1 MRNLA
6 IAIAVVVILA
16 ASVFLIYKAIHVD
29 ISKSIP
35 NGATS
40 TPRSGCRS
48 FGIPAIRV
56 DEVSGLLHKAEAASA
71 RGDYEAAIKDLGI
84 LISRYPESPQAEL
97 AFFTLA
103 SVYEKKGEL
112 LKSREA
118 YQKILEKFAAS
129 PNVQRAQEQLEDINL
144 KILFSP
150 AVMEGSVSYQVQ
162 KGDSLKKIAAKYNT
176 TIELLTRINNIKG
189 GAIQIGRRLKIPQ
202 GRFSIVVDK
211 SQSIL
216 TLKCDGNIVKTYS
229 VSTGLNDSTPAGTFK
244 ITTKVVNPTW
254 YTLNAVI
261 PPGSPRNILGS
272 RWMGISKEGYGIH
285 GTTDP
290 RSIGKNVTAG
300 CIRMRNPDVEEL
312 YTIVPEG
319 TEVVIID

>member
-1 MRNLA
+1 MKNLA
-6 IAIAVVVILA
+6 IVIAVAVIAA

-35 NGATS
+35 S
-40 TPRSGCRS
+40 
-48 FGIPAIRV
+48 IRV
-56 DEVSGLLHKAEAASA
+56 DDVSGLLHKAEAASA
-71 RGDYEAAIKDLGI
+71 RGDYDAAVKDLGM
-84 LISRYPESPQAEL
+84 LISRYPDSSQAEL

-103 SVYEKKGEL
+103 AVYEKKGEL
-112 LKSREA
+112 LKSKEA
-118 YQKILEKFAAS
+118 YQKILENFPAS
-129 PNVQRAQEQLEDINL
+129 PNVQRAQERLEEINL

-150 AVMEGSVSYQVQ
+150 AMTEGALQYQVQ
-162 KGDSLKKIAAKYNT
+162 KGDSLKKIASRYNT
-176 TIELLTRINNIKG
+176 TVELLARINNIKDG
-189 GAIQIGRRLKIPQ
+189 VIQIGRKLKIPQ
-202 GRFSIVVDK
+202 GHFSIVVDK

-216 TLKCDGNIVKTYS
+216 TLKCDGNILKTYS
-229 VSTGLNDSTPAGTFK
+229 VSTGLNNSTPTGTFK

-254 YTLNAVI
+254 YTLGAVI

-272 RWMGISKEGYGIH
+272 RWLGISKEGYGIH

-290 RSIGKNVTAG
+290 QSIGKNVTAG
-300 CIRMRNPDVEEL
+300 CVRMRNSDVEEL